1 MTDCFPHEDN
11 ILRSRSVILGHH
23 SSLSA
28 DNQSIKELT
37 SVPKS
42 FLLPLKSNK

>member
-1 MTDCFPHEDN
+1 MTDCFHHEDN
-11 ILRSRSVILGHH
+11 MLRSSSVILGHN

-42 FLLPLKSNK
+42 FPLPLKSNK